1 MLLSRIVVFV
11 LAVCALVSAGCGRV
25 ERDIIVCGTYTGSGS
40 YGVYSLAFDEQTGN
54 IEFVDSVSAEN
65 PSYLAFSADNKFV
78 YAVRESGDRS
88 GVYSISFDSGTGKF
102 GDVCLCDEVGA
113 DPCYVTRLGDSFAT
127 ADYSGGSVSFFA
139 ADDSGALERI
149 TFTQFYGHGQDSIR
163 QKSPHI
169 HCVMPSPDGK
179 VWVVSDL
186 GKDKLYIYKD
196 KESVLPDSLS
206 LEPDF
211 GPRHIAF
218 TPDSRYC
225 YVLGELSG
233 DIVAM
238 NFDGDALV
246 PFQTV
251 MCDSLNARASADIH
265 VSADGKFLY
274 ASNRRQGDGIRVYRI
289 GDDGRLANV
298 EYEPTGKHPRN
309 FVITPSGNYVLVA
322 ARDDNRVEVYARNE
336 ETGELTNLN
345 KDFHL
350 PKPVCLKFVELKP

>member
-1 MLLSRIVVFV
+1 MKRNLFV
-11 LAVCALVSAGCGRV
+11 LAVCAMVLVGCGHV
-25 ERDIIVCGTYTGSGS
+25 EKDIIVCGTYTGSGS
-40 YGVYSLAFDEQTGN
+40 YGVYSLAFDNQTGD
-54 IEFVDSVSAEN
+54 IELIDSVSAEN
-65 PSYLAFSADNKFV
+65 PSYLALSEDKKFV
-78 YAVRESGDRS
+78 YAVRESGGNS
-88 GVYSISFDSGTGKF
+88 GVYSISFDSETGKF
-102 GDVCLCDEVGA
+102 GEVSLCDEVGA
-113 DPCYVTRLGDSFAT
+113 DPCYITRLGDSFAT

-139 ADDSGALERI
+139 ADDSGRLERI
-149 TFTQFYGHGQDSIR
+149 AFTQFYGRGQDSIR
-163 QKSPHI
+163 QKSSHI

-206 LEPDF
+206 LEPGF

-233 DIVAM
+233 NIVAM

-251 MCDSLNARASADIH
+251 MCDSLNARASADVH
-265 VSADGKFLY
+265 VSADGKFIY
-274 ASNRRQGDGIRVYRI
+274 ASNRRQGDGIRIYSI
-289 GDDGRLANV
+289 GTDGRLANV
-298 EYEPTGKHPRN
+298 GYEPTGKHPRN
-309 FVITPSGNYVLVA
+309 FVITPSGKFVLVA

-336 ETGELTNLN
+336 ETGELTNMH

-350 PKPVCLKFVELKP
+350 PKPVCLKFVGLKP